1 MTTGN
6 SGSRTLNGRVV
17 PVDQLSAEL
26 KGSMFGLMH
35 EFYEVERESFFSDLS
50 RKTTVILLEDSNGAL
65 RGFTSVALYD
75 LNIDNQ
81 VARILFSGDTIIH
94 PDFWGSLE
102 LPRVWGHFMYETL
115 QSCGSIPL
123 YWFLISSGFRTY
135 RFLPAY
141 FSEFF
146 PRFDRPT
153 PAEVQ
158 AVLDVAAVSLF
169 GDTYDQK
176 AGIVRLKSPTPLR
189 AGVSEPSEE
198 RLQNPHIAFFLQKNP
213 GHDAGDELACLTRLQ
228 WENFKPFVKRLLRG

>member
-1 MTTGN
+1 MTTVN
-6 SGSRTLNGRVV
+6 SAIRTLIGRVV

-26 KGSMFGLMH
+26 KGTMYGLMH
-35 EFYEVERESFFSDLS
+35 EFYQVERESFFCDLN
-50 RKTTVILLEDSNGAL
+50 RKTNVILLEDPAGEL

-75 LNIDNQ
+75 LCINKVNT
-81 VARILFSGDTIIH
+81 RILFSGDTIIH

-102 LPRVWGHFMYETL
+102 LPRVWGHFMFETL
-115 QSCGSIPL
+115 QACGSVPL

-146 PRFDRPT
+146 PRYDRPT
-153 PAEVQ
+153 PPEMQ
-158 AVLDVAAVSLF
+158 AVLDAAATSLF
-169 GDTYDQK
+169 SDAYDQK
-176 AGIVRLKSPTPLR
+176 TGIVKLYSPTPLR

-228 WENFKPFVKRLLRG
+228 WENFKPFVKRLLKG